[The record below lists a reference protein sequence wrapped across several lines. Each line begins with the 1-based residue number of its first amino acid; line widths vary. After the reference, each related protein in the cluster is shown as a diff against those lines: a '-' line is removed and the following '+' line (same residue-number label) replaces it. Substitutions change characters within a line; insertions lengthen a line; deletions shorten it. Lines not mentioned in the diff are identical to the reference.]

1 MLYFQKIMSRSTA
14 KRPSK
19 NEMIDPDVRFLLA
32 NERTLLAWIRTA
44 LAVVAGGVALTQIG
58 KDSNAQNIIGIAA
71 IMLGGFMAVV
81 GYIRFQA
88 ADKAIRR
95 GELPTIGRE
104 PIIQAASVAVIAF
117 ALIITRVTGVW

>member
-1 MLYFQKIMSRSTA
+1 MCAKTLDRPTKREML
-14 KRPSK
+14 
-19 NEMIDPDVRFLLA
+19 DPDVRFLLA

-58 KDSNAQNIIGIAA
+58 SDSDSQSVIGIAA
-71 IMLGGFMAVV
+71 ILLGGFMATV

-95 GELPTIGRE
+95 GELPVNGNE
-104 PIIQAASVAVIAF
+104 PIIQAASVAIIAF
-117 ALIITRVTGVW
+117 ALVVTHLFDVW